1 MDFLRKIG
9 VLLIEDDEGDA
20 RLIAE
25 YLAEANLARFD
36 IEWVR
41 SLEEALDYLSEN
53 CPCVVLLDLAL
64 PDAAGLD
71 GLVKIRSRYPDIP
84 VVILTGLKDDE
95 LAVMSVR
102 RGAQDFLYKGDLNT
116 GLLERAILYAM
127 ERQKMLIELRA
138 LSLLDELTGLYN
150 RRGFIALASQNIE
163 LARRENRGLVLL
175 YCDFD
180 GLKAINDTFGHS
192 LGDIALVDTAN
203 ILKRTFRPSD
213 ILARVGGDEFAV
225 LAVGVE
231 EKDQPLLVRK
241 IEDNVRRYN
250 LSGAL
255 GFDIS
260 LSIGSAYF
268 DPQNPC
274 TLEELID
281 RADRAMYEAKA
292 RKK

>member
-1 MDFLRKIG
+1 
-9 VLLIEDDEGDA
+9 
-20 RLIAE
+20 
-25 YLAEANLARFD
+25 
-36 IEWVR
+36 
-41 SLEEALDYLSEN
+41 
-53 CPCVVLLDLAL
+53 
-64 PDAAGLD
+64 
-71 GLVKIRSRYPDIP
+71 
-84 VVILTGLKDDE
+84 
-95 LAVMSVR
+95 
-102 RGAQDFLYKGDLNT
+102 
-116 GLLERAILYAM
+116 
-127 ERQKMLIELRA
+127 MLMELRA

-163 LARRENRGLVLL
+163 LARRENRGLALL

-180 GLKAINDTFGHS
+180 GLKAINDTFGHN

-260 LSIGSAYF
+260 LSVGSAYF

-274 TLEELID
+274 TLEELIN